1 MDIKIGKVSA
11 INDNKINVLF
21 SSFDNAVTEELPI
34 LIPYVDAEKSV
45 IKIDDI
51 VVVGYTKDG
60 TGIVLGHL

>member
-1 MDIKIGKVSA
+1 MLKIGRVSA
-11 INDNKINVLF
+11 INENKVNVLF
-21 SSFDNAVTEELPI
+21 SSFDNSVTEELPI
-34 LIPYVDAEKSV
+34 LIPYADAEKAI

>member
-1 MDIKIGKVSA
+1 MGIKIGKISA

-21 SSFDNAVTEELPI
+21 SAFDNEVTEELPV
-34 LIPYVDAEKSV
+34 LTPYVNAEKSV